1 MIPAILTSVLFA
13 MSAVSAG
20 RSTRLLGAGPANL
33 CRLTLATGFLALWA
47 HTFGYG
53 LTGVGLPWL
62 FVSGVI
68 GFGLGDLALY
78 GAYYRLGPR
87 LGVLL
92 CLCLA
97 APLGAMIE
105 WAWLGTRLTLYQ
117 ILWGATILVGVFA
130 ALAPDTRTAIG
141 ARAWGIGIL
150 LGAIAAFGQGSGAVL
165 TRKAFDVARQAGQHI
180 DGGTAAYQRILGG
193 LLLTVIV
200 LLLNHWRTSRVE
212 GVGLPNAKPCVGDPV
227 PPSNRGQDDRDTGMP
242 AERGRDTRDT
252 TSATDRPWRRAWPWV
267 VANALAGPALGV
279 ACYQWALAIAPTGI
293 VLAIVATTPLVVIP
307 FTVVL
312 DGERPTARSLVGGAV
327 AVLGAAALAYG
338 K

>member
-1 MIPAILTSVLFA
+1 VWVLLYRFDLKDSTGVGQPQVIQAVLTAVLFA

-20 RSTRLLGAGPANL
+20 RSTRLLGASTANL
-33 CRLTLATGFLALWA
+33 CRLVLATGLLALWA

-53 LTGVGLPWL
+53 LTGAGLPWL

-78 GAYYRLGPR
+78 GAYYRIGPR

-97 APLGAMIE
+97 APLGGFME
-105 WAWLGTRLTLYQ
+105 WVWLGTRLSLYQ

-130 ALAPDTRTAIG
+130 ALAPDTRATIS
-141 ARAWGIGIL
+141 ARAWGVGIL

-165 TRKAFDVARQAGQHI
+165 TRKAFDVARQAGQSI

-193 LLLTVIV
+193 LLLTIVV
-200 LLLNHWRTSRVE
+200 LLLNHWRKSAATPTPE
-212 GVGLPNAKPCVGDPV
+212 
-227 PPSNRGQDDRDTGMP
+227 
-242 AERGRDTRDT
+242 T
-252 TSATDRPWRRAWPWV
+252 TATNRPWRCAWPWV
-267 VANALAGPALGV
+267 VANAVAGPALGV
-279 ACYQWALAIAPTGI
+279 ACYQWALAVAPTGV

-307 FTVVL
+307 FTMIL
-312 DGERPTARSLVGGAV
+312 DGERPTVRSLVGGAV
-327 AVLGAAALAYG
+327 AVLGAAALAC

>member
-1 MIPAILTSVLFA
+1 MIQAILTSVLFA

-20 RSTRLLGAGPANL
+20 RSTRLLGASTANL
-33 CRLTLATGFLALWA
+33 CRLMLATCFLALWA
-47 HTFGYG
+47 HTAGSG

-62 FVSGVI
+62 FVSGIV
-68 GFGLGDLALY
+68 GFGVGDLALY

-97 APLGAMIE
+97 APLGAIME

-130 ALAPDTRTAIG
+130 ALAPEARVSIG
-141 ARAWGIGIL
+141 SRAWGVGIL
-150 LGAIAAFGQGSGAVL
+150 LGAIAAFGQGGGAVL
-165 TRKAFDVARQAGQHI
+165 TRKAFDVARQVDQHI

-193 LLLTVIV
+193 LLLTIVV
-200 LLLNHWRTSRVE
+200 LLVSHWRR
-212 GVGLPNAKPCVGDPV
+212 
-227 PPSNRGQDDRDTGMP
+227 
-242 AERGRDTRDT
+242 
-252 TSATDRPWRRAWPWV
+252 SATAPLAESPAPERPWRRAWPWV

-307 FTVVL
+307 LTMLL
-312 DGERPTARSLVGGAV
+312 DGERPTIRSLVGGAV
-327 AVLGAAALAYG
+327 AVLGAAALAY

>member
-1 MIPAILTSVLFA
+1 MPVGVLLVRFGLKDSTRVGQPQVIQAVLTSVLFA

-20 RSTRLLGAGPANL
+20 RSTRMLGASTANL
-33 CRLTLATGFLALWA
+33 CRLVLATGLLALWA
-47 HTFGYG
+47 HTGGSG

-62 FVSGVI
+62 FVSGII

-78 GAYYRLGPR
+78 GAYYRIGPR

-97 APLGAMIE
+97 APLGAIME
-105 WAWLGTRLTLYQ
+105 WVWLGTRLTLYQ

-130 ALAPDTRTAIG
+130 ALAPDPRASIG
-141 ARAWGIGIL
+141 ARDWGIGIL

-193 LLLTVIV
+193 LLLTIV
-200 LLLNHWRTSRVE
+200 FLLVNHWR
-212 GVGLPNAKPCVGDPV
+212 KPAA
-227 PPSNRGQDDRDTGMP
+227 SMQEAP
-242 AERGRDTRDT
+242 AP
-252 TSATDRPWRRAWPWV
+252 DRPWRRAWPWV

-293 VLAIVATTPLVVIP
+293 VLAIIATTPLVVIP
-307 FTVVL
+307 FTMVL
-312 DGERPTARSLVGGAV
+312 DGERPALRSLAGGAV
-327 AVLGAAALAYG
+327 AVLGAAALACR
-338 K
+338 

>member
-1 MIPAILTSVLFA
+1 MIQAVLTSVFFA
-13 MSAVSAG
+13 ISAVSAG
-20 RSTRLLGAGPANL
+20 RSTRLLGAGTANL
-33 CRLTLATGFLALWA
+33 CRLILATACLCLWA
-47 HTFGYG
+47 HVFGSG
-53 LTGVGLPWL
+53 LSGVGLPWL

-97 APLGAMIE
+97 APLGALIE
-105 WAWLGTRLTLYQ
+105 WVWLGTRLTPYQ
-117 ILWGATILVGVFA
+117 IVWGATILVGVFA
-130 ALAPDTRTAIG
+130 ALAPDTRVTIG
-141 ARAWGIGIL
+141 PRAWGTGIL
-150 LGAIAAFGQGSGAVL
+150 LGTIAAFGQGSGAVL
-165 TRKAFDVARQAGQHI
+165 TRKAFDVARQVGQHI

-193 LLLTVIV
+193 LLLTIIV
-200 LLLNHWRTSRVE
+200 LFINHRRKSRVE
-212 GVGLPNAKPCVGDPV
+212 GVPCVEGV
-227 PPSNRGQDDRDTGMP
+227 PPSNRGQD
-242 AERGRDTRDT
+242 ARDT
-252 TSATDRPWRRAWPWV
+252 TIATDRPWRRAWPWV

-307 FTVVL
+307 FTMIL
-312 DGERPTARSLVGGAV
+312 DGERPTLRSLIGGAV
-327 AVLGAAALAYG
+327 AVLGAAALAY